1 MLIFYYSIGGLF
13 WVITFDYKGGRVLTC
28 LVDLNDY
35 LPILSKNFDLFSKYQ
50 VIVLTGIPVAPFG
63 W

>member
-1 MLIFYYSIGGLF
+1 MILDYIFLIIKEAG
-13 WVITFDYKGGRVLTC
+13 LTC
-28 LVDLNDY
+28 LDDLYDY

-63 W
+63 